1 MREYKKTALV
11 LGAGGFIG
19 SHMVK
24 RLRKEGYW
32 VRGVDLKYPEFSK
45 TEANEFVCGDL
56 RDVEI
61 VRRVI
66 RFGGFTGNY
75 YAQIVD
81 KFLEPFDEIY
91 QFAADMGGA
100 GFIFTGEND
109 ADIMH
114 NSASINLNLLE
125 EQKKL
130 NKDKKVNQTKIFYSS
145 SACMYPE
152 HNQLDPN
159 NPDCREESAY
169 PANPDSE
176 YGWEKLFSERL
187 YLTYNRNYGIPVCV
201 ARYHN
206 IFGPEGTWD
215 GGREKAPAAICRK
228 VAQLSPQGGTIEVWG
243 DGLQTRSFLFIDE
256 CIEATWRLMQ
266 SDFLG
271 PVNIGSE
278 EMVTINQL
286 VETAAKVANKKV
298 EKQHILDAPL
308 GVRGRNSNNDLVR
321 EKLGWDY
328 SQTLEEGIRKTY
340 NWICLQLYSTQEEN
354 VLQSQEELEL
364 LASG

>member
-1 MREYKKTALV
+1 MSDYKKTALV

-24 RLRKEGYW
+24 RLKSEGYW
-32 VRGVDLKYPEFSK
+32 VRGVDLKYPEFSLS
-45 TEANEFVCGDL
+45 EADEFVQGDL
-56 RDVEI
+56 RDLNFVK
-61 VRRVI
+61 RVLE
-66 RFGGFTGNY
+66 FKGDCGNFY
-75 YAQIVD
+75 ESVPYRKI
-81 KFLEPFDEIY
+81 LPFHEIY

-100 GFIFTGEND
+100 GFVFSGEND

-114 NSASINLNLLE
+114 NSASINLNVLE
-125 EQKKL
+125 AQRQL
-130 NKDKKVNQTKIFYSS
+130 NETFDSIDKEWTSCNRSILDYQTKIFYSS

-152 HNQLDPN
+152 HNQLDPD

-187 YLTYNRNYGIPVCV
+187 FFAYHRNYGIPVRI

-206 IFGPEGTWD
+206 IFGPEGTWE

-228 VAQLSPQGGTIEVWG
+228 VAYLPEEGGSIEVWG
-243 DGLQTRSFLFIDE
+243 DGLQTRSFLYIDE
-256 CIEATWRLMQ
+256 CIEATRRLMD
-266 SDFLG
+266 SDFIG

-286 VETAAKVANKKV
+286 VDTAAKVAGKTVHKN
-298 EKQHILDAPL
+298 HIDGPL
-308 GVRGRNSNNDLVR
+308 GVRGRNSNNDLIR

-328 SQTLEEGIRKTY
+328 SQNLEEGISKTY
-340 NWICLQLYSTQEEN
+340 NWIC
-354 VLQSQEELEL
+354 SQI
-364 LASG
+364 SNQ

>member
-1 MREYKKTALV
+1 MSEYKKTALV

-24 RLRKEGYW
+24 RLRSEGYW
-32 VRGVDLKYPEFSK
+32 VRGVDLKYPEFSMS
-45 TEANEFVCGDL
+45 EAHEFVLGDL
-56 RDVEI
+56 RDLNFVE
-61 VRRVI
+61 RVLQYKGPYCNFYNFVPSKYI
-66 RFGGFTGNY
+66 DT
-75 YAQIVD
+75 
-81 KFLEPFDEIY
+81 FDEIY

-100 GFIFTGEND
+100 GFVFTGEND

-114 NSASINLNLLE
+114 NSVTINLNVLE
-125 EQKKL
+125 AQRQL
-130 NKDKKVNQTKIFYSS
+130 NDFKEVNKTKIFYSG

-152 HNQLDPN
+152 HNQLDPD

-169 PANPDSE
+169 PAAPDSE

-187 YLTYNRNYGIPVCV
+187 FLAYHRNYGIPVRI

-206 IFGPEGTWD
+206 IFGPEGTWE

-228 VAQLSPQGGTIEVWG
+228 VAYLPETGGSIEVWG
-243 DGLQTRSFLFIDE
+243 DGLQTRSFLYIDE
-256 CIEATWRLMQ
+256 CIEATRRMME
-266 SDFLG
+266 SDFIG

-286 VETAAKVANKKV
+286 VETAAKVAGKEVKKN
-298 EKQHILDAPL
+298 HIDGPL
-308 GVRGRNSNNDLVR
+308 GVRGRNSNNDLIR
-321 EKLGWDY
+321 KELGWDY

-340 NWICLQLYSTQEEN
+340 GWI
-354 VLQSQEELEL
+354 LEQIK
-364 LASG
+364 SKK

>member
-1 MREYKKTALV
+1 MSDYKKTALV

-24 RLRKEGYW
+24 RLRSEGYW
-32 VRGVDLKYPEFSK
+32 VRGVDLKHPEYSASH
-45 TEANEFVCGDL
+45 ANEFIVGDL
-56 RDVEI
+56 RDVNFVKRC
-61 VRRVI
+61 VR
-66 RFGGFTGNY
+66 FTGYLGNFY
-75 YAQIVD
+75 KDIVD
-81 KFLEPFDEIY
+81 KFAEPFDEIY

-100 GFIFTGEND
+100 GFVFTGEND

-114 NSASINLNLLE
+114 NSVSINLNVLE
-125 EQKKL
+125 EQRKL
-130 NKDKKVNQTKIFYSS
+130 NEIAEQNKTKIFYSG

-152 HNQLDPN
+152 HNQLDPD

-169 PANPDSE
+169 PAAPDSE

-187 YLTYNRNYGIPVCV
+187 YFAYNRNHGIPVRV

-228 VAQLSPQGGTIEVWG
+228 VAYLPKSGGSIEVWG

-256 CIEATWRLMQ
+256 CIEATRRLMD
-266 SDFLG
+266 SDFMG

-286 VETAAKVANKKV
+286 VDTAARVADKEVQKI
-298 EKQHILDAPL
+298 HIDGPL
-308 GVRGRNSNNDLVR
+308 GVRGRNSNNDLIR

-328 SQTLEEGIRKTY
+328 SQTLEEGIHKTY
-340 NWICLQLYSTQEEN
+340 KWIQTQLKN
-354 VLQSQEELEL
+354 K
-364 LASG
+364 G

>member
-45 TEANEFVCGDL
+45 TEANEFVCMDL
-56 RDVEI
+56 RDVEV

-66 RFGGFTGNY
+66 RFGGYRGNFY
-75 YAQIVD
+75 SQIVD

-130 NKDKKVNQTKIFYSS
+130 NKDKKTNHTKIFYSS

-187 YLTYNRNYGIPVCV
+187 YLTYSRNYGIPVRV

-206 IFGPEGTWD
+206 IFGPEGTWE

-228 VAQLSPQGGTIEVWG
+228 VACASDGGTIEVWG
-243 DGLQTRSFLFIDE
+243 DGKQTRSFLFIDE

-286 VETAAKVANKKV
+286 VETAARVANKKI
-298 EKQHILDAPL
+298 EKKHILDAPL

-328 SQTLEEGIRKTY
+328 SQSLEEGIRKTY
-340 NWICLQLYSTQEEN
+340 NWICLQLYSTQEKI
-354 VLQSQEELEL
+354 VLQSEQELEL